1 MIVPDKSLVLSGTGQ
16 KIPFC
21 NVQTVGSGGTNQNH
35 VVQKALRS
43 DTNCGVYSDNCLPI
57 PARSGDDQSFSE
69 HDMRYSQTLSE
80 SSATLEV
87 NMPSQ
92 NTLPATT
99 TNTVMLN
106 PMEITC
112 SPLQSAQN
120 VMTAMSSPNSQPQ
133 VQLQQHQIEN
143 YSLKNEAASLEDLM
157 YDDKDMV
164 CDFEGAMAT
173 DAIGVPQFNHCPT
186 GTGSGSSNGNTSGG
200 SQAESGNGG
209 QSHYVTGYSLQNCG
223 SSMVTGG
230 NGGGGLGG
238 GGDDDPSK
246 NNRHLQRSH
255 YTEGNVFEDVEQDDF
270 ARNVSEP
277 CINARLEELGCLQLP
292 FLHHLEPSEISNEF
306 DNLPRVEPM
315 EESSDLASPL
325 PVSVPVTPVP
335 ATAIAIP
342 VSESISSSPPVHN
355 RPSELVM
362 QCTSSAGSHMS
373 DTSTPQLSYPIQVS
387 TPQQQQQTLP
397 PRPSQQL
404 QGGSIPPISP
414 AVVPTP
420 ANDCPFDCSRFEE
433 NCKIFFELVVRKD
446 LPTEDF
452 QSTRDALL
460 FSEKFCMDI
469 GEIMRNP
476 CDLKVSNHVC
486 ATVADFRFDSEQSKF
501 VFSIPADCKTLH
513 VHMFIERERC
523 VCVCVWGGGGGGGL
537 GERLIASFTIYPTVP
552 LFK

>member
-69 HDMRYSQTLSE
+69 LDMRYSHTFSE

-87 NMPSQ
+87 NMLSQ
-92 NTLPATT
+92 NTLPAMT
-99 TNTVMLN
+99 TNTVVLN
-106 PMEITC
+106 PMVTT

-120 VMTAMSSPNSQPQ
+120 VVTVMSPPNSQPQ

-143 YSLKNEAASLEDLM
+143 YSLKNEAASRVVLSYGAEDM
-157 YDDKDMV
+157 DGV
-164 CDFEGAMAT
+164 EGVTAM
-173 DAIGVPQFNHCPT
+173 DASGVPQFNHCPT

-209 QSHYVTGYSLQNCG
+209 QSHYVTGYSLRNCG

-255 YTEGNVFEDVEQDDF
+255 YTEGNVFEDSDSEDF
-270 ARNVSEP
+270 ARNVSDP
-277 CINARLEELGCLQLP
+277 CINAHLEELGCLQLP
-292 FLHHLEPSEISNEF
+292 FLPHLEQIEISNELY
-306 DNLPRVEPM
+306 DLPRVEPM
-315 EESSDLASPL
+315 EESSDLAPPL
-325 PVSVPVTPVP
+325 PRMPSPVFVPVTSVP

-342 VSESISSSPPVHN
+342 VSESISSSPTVHN

-362 QCTSSAGSHMS
+362 QPTSSAGSHMS
-373 DTSTPQLSYPIQVS
+373 YTSTPQLSYPIQVS
-387 TPQQQQQTLP
+387 TPQRQQPIFPVCHPQQQRECSMP
-397 PRPSQQL
+397 PP
-404 QGGSIPPISP
+404 SP
-414 AVVPTP
+414 AAPPTP
-420 ANDCPFDCSRFEE
+420 ANVRPFDCRRYEE
-433 NCKIFFELVVRKD
+433 NGKIYLELLVRKD
-446 LPTEDF
+446 LPADKLQCTLRCF
-452 QSTRDALL
+452 FHSVQ
-460 FSEKFCMDI
+460 FCMDI
-469 GEIMRNP
+469 GEIMRDP

-486 ATVADFRFDSEQSKF
+486 ATVADFRYDSEQSKL
-501 VFSIPADCKTLH
+501 VFSIPAECKFLH
-513 VHMFIERERC
+513 VCLCVIERERQS
-523 VCVCVWGGGGGGGL
+523 WGGRGGGG
-537 GERLIASFTIYPTVP
+537 ERERSGMDWFRL
-552 LFK
+552 